1 MKKKI
6 FKRASAVM
14 TAALMTAAITA
25 TSALTAGAVAI
36 GNTGAVQIDN
46 NDTTLTIPK
55 GISLINVTPDNYYS
69 PEVTYT
75 YTIAPATVN
84 NVTITDTT
92 NHSLPVENGPTG
104 GVTLGN
110 GGNVE
115 FASELSPFS
124 SNDGTEKQENLTVN
138 VDTTKFT
145 KPGIFRYVITD
156 TTADSELYNAG
167 IVRPAGYDTT
177 RYLDVYIQNNNSGF
191 KVTGYTLRTENDA
204 GSKSQGFVT
213 ASETSAKTD
222 KYRTYNIKLEKTVK
236 GDMGDKNH
244 EFPFT
249 VTLDNNKSNNNG
261 NDFNYKWGKDANNLI
276 DSSTTALTTVNL
288 KHNDTLY
295 IRGLSPKATVGY
307 TETNDTPDTYKAKID
322 GKTSESENLT
332 SLVAESS
339 VEKNGTK
346 VLTVGAVTNYDTANP
361 NQGNTGYLP
370 PVTLASVTNYRE
382 VMFTNTLEAVSPT
395 GLVLR
400 FAPFIAMAV
409 FGVVF
414 LVIAHRKKSKD
425 NTDVI

>member
-6 FKRASAVM
+6 FKRASAVV
-14 TAALMTAAITA
+14 TAALMTAALTA
-25 TSALTAGAVAI
+25 TSALTVGAVDI
-36 GNTGAVQIDN
+36 GDTGVVEST
-46 NDTTLTIPK
+46 DTTLTIPK
-55 GISLINVTPDNYYS
+55 GISLINEVPGQYYS
-69 PEVTYT
+69 PTVTYS
-75 YTIAPATVN
+75 YTIAPQDVSG
-84 NVTITDTT
+84 VTITDD
-92 NHSLPVENGPTG
+92 NNRSLLVERGPVDGAALDNS
-104 GVTLGN
+104 
-110 GGNVE
+110 GNVA
-115 FASELSPFS
+115 FTSALSDFTDG
-124 SNDGTEKQENLTVN
+124 NGTEKTENLTVN
-138 VDTTKFT
+138 VDTTKFS

-156 TTADSELYNAG
+156 TTADSALYNAG

-191 KVTGYTLRTENDA
+191 KVTGYTLRTKNDD
-204 GSKSQGFVT
+204 GPKSQGFVT
-213 ASETSAKTD
+213 ASETAAKTD
-222 KYRTYNIKLEKTVK
+222 KYKTYNIELKKTVA

-244 EFPFT
+244 EFPFAVALT
-249 VTLDNNKSNNNG
+249 NNNL
-261 NDFNYKWGKDANNLI
+261 NYKWGKDAAALT
-276 DSSTTALTTVNL
+276 DSSTTALTAVNL

-307 TETNDTPDTYKAKID
+307 TETNDTQDTYRVKID

-332 SLVAESS
+332 PLVEESS
-339 VEKNGTK
+339 VEKNSTM
-346 VLTVGAVTNYDTANP
+346 VLPVGAVTNYNTANP